1 MFYWILIINA
11 VAFVTAGIDKYLAKK
26 NKRRISESTL
36 FTIALAG
43 GAVGE
48 YVSMKL
54 FHHKTLHKRFMIG
67 LPVII
72 AVQLILLYLYRGLWL

>member
-36 FTIALAG
+36 FTLALAG

>member
-1 MFYWILIINA
+1 MLYWILIINA

-36 FTIALAG
+36 FTLALIG

-54 FHHKTLHKRFMIG
+54 FRHKTLHKRFMIG

>member
-1 MFYWILIINA
+1 MLYWIVIINFI
-11 VAFVTAGIDKYLAKK
+11 AFASAAADKYRARK

-36 FTIALAG
+36 FTMALIG

-48 YVSMKL
+48 YAAMRL

-72 AVQLILLYLYRGLWL
+72 TIQLILLYLYRGFWL

>member
-1 MFYWILIINA
+1 MFYWILIINT

>member
-1 MFYWILIINA
+1 MLYWILIINA
-11 VAFVTAGIDKYLAKK
+11 VAFVTAGIDKYLAKI

>member
-1 MFYWILIINA
+1 MLYWILIINA

-26 NKRRISESTL
+26 NRRRISESTL
-36 FTIALAG
+36 FTFALAG

-54 FHHKTLHKRFMIG
+54 LHHKTLHKRFMIG

>member
-36 FTIALAG
+36 FTLALAG

-72 AVQLILLYLYRGLWL
+72 AVQLILLYLYRRLWL

>member
-26 NKRRISESTL
+26 NRRRISESTL
-36 FTIALAG
+36 FTLALAG

>member
-26 NKRRISESTL
+26 NRRRISESTL
-36 FTIALAG
+36 FTLALIG

-54 FHHKTLHKRFMIG
+54 FRHKTLHKRFMIG